1 MGALKQMLIA
11 EKMRINKEWN
21 YTTQYEY
28 AAWISSIK
36 KEQYFLQKKTIKKEV
51 KINTNKIT

>member
-11 EKMRINKEWN
+11 EKMRINKEWD

-36 KEQYFLQKKTIKKEV
+36 EEQCFLQKKPIKKEV
-51 KINTNKIT
+51 KTNNNKLN